1 MVAKST
7 WHCKCGFRGK
17 DMKRVA
23 KHMAKGQGHYRVGLV
38 EWARDQ
44 VERLERQRVKG
55 VRAIART

>member
-17 DMKRVA
+17 DIRRVA
-23 KHMAKGQGHYRVGLV
+23 KHMTKGQGHYRVDLV

-44 VERLERQRVKG
+44 VERIERIKAKGQRRQG
-55 VRAIART
+55 